1 MAVFRLRSLQTVAK
15 LPYNSKE
22 IQTEVFVKILAESTL
37 TSKEQ
42 LTVPKVVR
50 QLLDLHAGDSLV
62 WILDAEGRL
71 VVSGGRTNTLEDI
84 RAAVAAAEK
93 TEGKPGVKPKT
104 PARVT
109 IEDMKAGIARAVRS
123 KHGRR

>member
-1 MAVFRLRSLQTVAK
+1 M
-15 LPYNSKE
+15 
-22 IQTEVFVKILAESTL
+22 KILAESTL

-62 WILDAEGRL
+62 WSLDAEGRL
-71 VVSGGRTNTLEDI
+71 VVSGGRQNTLADI
-84 RAAVAAAEK
+84 RAAVAAAGNPE
-93 TEGKPGVKPKT
+93 EKPKT
-104 PARVT
+104 PASVT
-109 IEDMKAGIARAVRS
+109 IEDMKAGIARAIRS